1 MSDEE
6 IRKKASIHLLNKV
19 YRTIINEKA
28 KNNLDKSIN

>member
-6 IRKKASIHLLNKV
+6 IRNTASTHLLNKG
-19 YRTIINEKA
+19 YRTIKNEKA